1 MELCQNCDLI
11 LVLQKKDEKK
21 FATQFQGDEISKL
34 MELSEEKI
42 FRIIPQIVK
51 FNNQIQEEILTE
63 IVRQILD
70 LNNLSFSKL
79 LVLFN
84 YSEIIKSPEIDRLMK
99 LIESKENELKFLKTL
114 ITKWKNDQINKT
126 IMNQKLL
133 IDEMK
138 KNFTQMKKE
147 IADQTNLI
155 NLKEMF
161 NIKFISDGRCISD
174 PKFTKLH
181 FAAVINSLPIGK
193 LLIDNGADIDAKTID
208 NQKK

>member
-1 MELCQNCDLI
+1 MKISSSEKFLHLKIVFMELCQNCGLI

-114 ITKWKNDQINKT
+114 ITKWKMI
-126 IMNQKLL
+126 KL
-133 IDEMK
+133 
-138 KNFTQMKKE
+138 
-147 IADQTNLI
+147 
-155 NLKEMF
+155 
-161 NIKFISDGRCISD
+161 IK
-174 PKFTKLH
+174 L
-181 FAAVINSLPIGK
+181 
-193 LLIDNGADIDAKTID
+193 
-208 NQKK
+208 